1 MSGATSSARR
11 HDVFAG
17 MAYER
22 LRVFLQHGQDVDAL
36 DDETIYIRPLLS
48 RNESRQGRTVAC
60 DPFVVACQMHVR
72 LRRFTREDVEAGV
85 VMCSD
90 KSAVDYGI
98 GYVDEAEAS
107 EVEQH

>member
-1 MSGATSSARR
+1 M
-11 HDVFAG
+11 
-17 MAYER
+17 
-22 LRVFLQHGQDVDAL
+22 
-36 DDETIYIRPLLS
+36 
-48 RNESRQGRTVAC
+48 AC

-85 VMCSD
+85 VMRSD

-98 GYVDEAEAS
+98 GYVNEAEAS